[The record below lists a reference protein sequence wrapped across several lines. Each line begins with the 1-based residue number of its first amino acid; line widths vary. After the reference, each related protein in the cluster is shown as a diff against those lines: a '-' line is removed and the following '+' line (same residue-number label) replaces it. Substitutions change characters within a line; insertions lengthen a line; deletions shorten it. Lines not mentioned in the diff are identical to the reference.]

1 MMTLGIFAHANA
13 GKTTIT
19 ENLLYD
25 TNVIDKIGRVDTG
38 DTVTDSMK
46 VEKERGI
53 TVRSSLVSFD
63 AEGTKVQLID
73 TPGHVDF
80 SAEVERAIN
89 VLDGAVLA
97 ISGVEGVEAQTYT
110 IWNALKEKKV
120 PTIFFI
126 NKMDREGADYENVL
140 EELRE
145 KLEAPV
151 ISLEKIEKREKE
163 VIISKLSN
171 EEIIEQLSSIETGVD
186 DLLEKY
192 LNNPDSV
199 SNEELNNRIEKLSKE
214 GIINIVIGGSA
225 LKSKGT
231 KELVHYISRCLPES
245 KRELDSEFSAYVYT
259 VRVSEEGQKNL
270 YVKVLTGE
278 ISPRDT
284 IRLDD
289 ENEAKI
295 KSVLISDGKDTVNT
309 RSLKS
314 GDIGIVTGIDAKCGQ
329 VLGSQEQKEKYLS
342 FVKPLINMEV
352 NAVDRKQLLQLVE
365 SLKILNDE
373 DPYLNVRY
381 SKSTKKI
388 YISLMGEVQAEII
401 EEMLKDRFNID
412 AILSKPMIIHKERP
426 MKEGSGEAYYTRVS
440 GLKLQV
446 RPLPEGSGFQ
456 YKSELSTDFLHKK
469 YQRQT
474 ERLVNQYAKQ
484 GLFGW
489 EVTDAE
495 VSLVDGKFDSMGSE
509 PKHFNIAVPLA
520 FMRALKDSGMQILE
534 PISTYSI
541 VVPKEN
547 LSNVIQLLSKK
558 GSNFEIN
565 EAIGN
570 NVKITGEAPLDLMSN
585 FPIELNKITSG
596 RGIYSQSVRKYELAR
611 EQQKESPYIGPDP
624 RNEVPFIINDMG
636 ASLDFLD
643 PVKSKKKKV
652 SRAKFKRERRE
663 KQIREEKKR
672 ERTEGKDRDD

>member
-1 MMTLGIFAHANA
+1 MNEKKTTLGVFAHANA

-25 TNVIDKIGRVDTG
+25 TNVIDKMGRVDNG

-110 IWNALKEKKV
+110 IWNALKEKKI

-126 NKMDREGADYENVL
+126 NKMDRAGSDYNRTL
-140 EELRE
+140 QELKE
-145 KLEAPV
+145 KLGVPV
-151 ISLEKIEKREKE
+151 ISLEKVEKIDKE
-163 VIISKLSN
+163 IVITKLSN
-171 EEIIEQLSSIETGVD
+171 DEIIEQLSSVDYGVD
-186 DLLEKY
+186 DILERY
-192 LNNPDSV
+192 LEDS
-199 SNEELNNRIEKLSKE
+199 SSITDKELNERIEQLAKE
-214 GIINIVIGGSA
+214 GIINVVIGGSA

-231 KELVHYISRCLPES
+231 KELVHYISKCLPDT
-245 KRELDSEFSAYVYT
+245 KRELDKDFSAYVYT
-259 VRVSEEGQKNL
+259 VRVNEEGQKNL

-278 ISPRDT
+278 ISSRDT
-284 IRLDD
+284 IRLND
-289 ENEAKI
+289 EDEGKV
-295 KSVLISDGKDTVNT
+295 KGVFISEGKDTIST
-309 RSLKS
+309 QILQS
-314 GDIGIVTGIDAKCGQ
+314 GDIGIITGIDAKCGQ
-329 VLGSQEQKEKYLS
+329 ILGSQESKEKYLS
-342 FVKPLINMEV
+342 FVKPLINMEID
-352 NAVDRKQLLQLVE
+352 AVDRKQVLQLVE
-365 SLKILNDE
+365 ALKVLNDE
-373 DPYLNVRY
+373 DSYLNVRY

-388 YISLMGEVQAEII
+388 YLSLMGEVQAEII
-401 EEMLKDRFNID
+401 EEMLKDRFGIE
-412 AILSKPMIIHKERP
+412 AILSKPMIIHKEKP
-426 MKEGSGEAYYTRVS
+426 LKEGSGEAYYTRVS
-440 GLKLQV
+440 GLKLEV
-446 RPLPEGSGFQ
+446 KPLPEGSGFQ
-456 YKSELSTDFLHKK
+456 YKSKLSTDFLHKK

-474 ERLVNQYAKQ
+474 ERLVRQYAKQ

-520 FMRALKDSGMQILE
+520 FMRALKDAGMQVLE
-534 PISTYSI
+534 PISTYTIVIPKGSLSI
-541 VVPKEN
+541 VVQS
-547 LSNVIQLLSKK
+547 LAKK
-558 GSNFEIN
+558 GANFEID
-565 EAIGN
+565 ELMEN
-570 NVKITGEAPLDLMSN
+570 NVKITGEAPLDVIAN
-585 FPIELNKITSG
+585 FSIELNKITSG
-596 RGIYSQSVRKYELAR
+596 RGIYSQNVRKYEVAR
-611 EQQKESPYIGPDP
+611 EQERESPYIGADP
-624 RNEVPFIINDMG
+624 RNEVPFVISDMG

-643 PVKSKKKKV
+643 PVRSKKKKV

-663 KQIREEKKR
+663 RQIREDKKR
-672 ERTEGKDRDD
+672 ERN